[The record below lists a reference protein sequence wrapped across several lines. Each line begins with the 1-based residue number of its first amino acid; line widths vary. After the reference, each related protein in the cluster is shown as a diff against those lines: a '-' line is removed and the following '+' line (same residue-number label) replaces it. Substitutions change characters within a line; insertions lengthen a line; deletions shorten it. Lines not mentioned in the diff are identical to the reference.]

1 MLGKFFL
8 RGKARGFVLQ
18 VRSRHSKVCH
28 IFLLAL
34 LAGLVV
40 NSGCVPLMLSFPAVT
55 STFQAMSSEIDAPL
69 ETCPNISGTYEFVG
83 TPLPGMPPHFHPGGF
98 GKLTLDRFL
107 RLDLKKLNNRDPVTG
122 VVSTLEKVTEVEI
135 THDQILQLHFKGPL
149 GRETVVL
156 PESSEDSEDQIQIG
170 CSKGKI
176 IRVRTEEAFG
186 EGVTGTSVIKTTLF
200 KSADGSLQITLQ
212 DVAYLRSLA
221 LVFLVFWEFEEEY
234 GARFVPR
241 TFGEKK

>member
-28 IFLLAL
+28 IFLLTL

-69 ETCPNISGTYEFVG
+69 ETCPNISGTYEFIG
-83 TPLPGMPPHFHPGGF
+83 TALPGMPNTRGWEEFTFANLLSLSKQPQH
-98 GKLTLDRFL
+98 LQ
-107 RLDLKKLNNRDPVTG
+107 NI
-122 VVSTLEKVTEVEI
+122 LETVREVEI
-135 THDQILQLHFKGPL
+135 IHAQTIQIRFKGPS

-156 PESSEDSEDQIQIG
+156 PESSEDQIQIG

-176 IRVRTEEAFG
+176 VQVRTQEAYG
-186 EGVTGTSVIKTTLF
+186 EGVTGTSVIKNTYF
-200 KSADGSLQITLQ
+200 KSADGSLHITVQ

-234 GARFVPR
+234 GARFAPR
-241 TFGEKK
+241 TF